1 MTRTVQLLA
10 LSIALFVASPLSAQH
25 NRNHSNGNGMHGRGH
40 TSHGNGHGYGH
51 EGGNGN
57 NGGGNHGGGNSVPE
71 LDPSSGA
78 SAFALLAGLALLASS
93 RKRKA

>member
-1 MTRTVQLLA
+1 MARFSQLVV
-10 LSIALFVASPLSAQH
+10 LSLALFVASPLSAQH
-25 NRNHSNGNGMHGRGH
+25 NRHHSNGNGMRGQGH

-51 EGGNGN
+51 EGG
-57 NGGGNHGGGNSVPE
+57 HSGNSVPE
-71 LDPSSGA
+71 LDPKSGA